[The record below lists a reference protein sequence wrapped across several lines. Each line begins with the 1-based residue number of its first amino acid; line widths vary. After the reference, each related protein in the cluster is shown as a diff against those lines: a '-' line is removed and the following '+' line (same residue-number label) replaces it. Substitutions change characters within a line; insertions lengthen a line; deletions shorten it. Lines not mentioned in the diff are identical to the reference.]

1 MREDIRLRHS
11 EKLLWSGKPE
21 RHPVFTYVDILLVP
35 FSLLWAGFAV
45 FWELDVIASD
55 GPLFMRLWGIPFLLV
70 GLYIVAGRFLVR
82 VLRSRT
88 TRYVVTN
95 RRVIETVSWPRRR
108 VTEAYLRDLPPP
120 VMDHTDDGARG
131 SVAFGSFPGFLQS
144 VTDAMA
150 YHDPRL
156 GPRPIVLRDIP
167 RPRRVYD
174 LITEAQS

>member
-1 MREDIRLRHS
+1 MREDIQLRRN
-11 EKLLWSGKPE
+11 EELLWSGEPV

-45 FWELDVIASD
+45 YWELGVLASD
-55 GPLFMRLWGIPFLLV
+55 APLLMGLWGVPFVLI
-70 GLYIVAGRFLVR
+70 GIYIVIGRFVVR
-82 VLRSRT
+82 GLRSRA
-88 TRYVVTN
+88 TRYAVTN

-120 VMDHTDDGARG
+120 VIDDNDDGTHG
-131 SVAFGSFPGFLQS
+131 SIAFGSFPDFQQS
-144 VTDAMA
+144 MSDAMG
-150 YHDPRL
+150 HHEPRL

-167 RPRRVYD
+167 SPRRVYD